1 MLCTL
6 SITLVSLCVLSES
19 SSNPNTA
26 GRPTLCRNCGAIVG
40 AGEPACGV
48 CGASTSP
55 QPSPQNVPDRETLR
69 FARAIL
75 NRPYKFT
82 IIILIANLFV
92 FLLMWQAS
100 GLNSQVLWSEFPEP
114 VLVAYGAKLNQY
126 INAPYHQW
134 WRFVTPMFLHVNLIH
149 LAVNMYSLW
158 ILGPYVEKIYGSAK
172 FIVFWVLT
180 GIAGVVASYLTVRP
194 GLAGSGLGRFV
205 FKAVDSPSAGAS
217 GALFGLVGV
226 LFVFGIK
233 FRHELPE
240 GFKRAFGTG
249 LIPVIMINLFI
260 GFLGRSFID
269 NAAHLGGMLSGA
281 ALALVVDYRRPGDS
295 QGSTMIWR
303 ASQIAALLVV
313 VICFWQASRNFNP
326 PQVQTPVTNRD
337 VFLNYVNV
345 MNHSHEAI
353 AAVVN
358 ESDTSN
364 IGPTLQALQTIPA
377 PDPQADEL
385 RKRLIDLMVKS
396 ATQLAASPSP
406 SSGPRRAPKL
416 DEKLVK
422 EFETWSN
429 DYDSWRKSKEKSF
442 NQQPN

>member
-26 GRPTLCRNCGAIVG
+26 GRPTLCRSCGAIVG

-48 CGASTSP
+48 CGASTSTRP
-55 QPSPQNVPDRETLR
+55 PQNVPDRETLR

-92 FLLMWQAS
+92 FLLMWQSS
-100 GLNSQVLWSEFPEP
+100 GLNSQVLWSEFSEP
-114 VLVAYGAKLNQY
+114 VLIAYGAKLNQY

-134 WRFVTPMFLHVNLIH
+134 WRFVTPMFVHVNLIH
-149 LAVNMYSLW
+149 IGVNMYSLW

-172 FIVFWVLT
+172 FVVFWVLT

-194 GLAGSGLGRFV
+194 SLAGSGLGRFV

-295 QGSTMIWR
+295 HGSATVWR
-303 ASQIAALLVV
+303 VLQIAALLLV
-313 VICFWQASRNFNP
+313 VICFWKASRNFSSP
-326 PQVQTPVTNRD
+326 VVQISVTPRD
-337 VFLNYVNV
+337 EFLNYVNV
-345 MNHSHEAI
+345 MNQAQDTI
-353 AAVVN
+353 AAIVN
-358 ESDTSN
+358 ESDTS
-364 IGPTLQALQTIPA
+364 TVDATVRALQTVAA

-385 RKRLIDLMVKS
+385 RKRLIELLVKTT
-396 ATQLAASPSP
+396 TQAVASPSP
-406 SSGPRRAPKL
+406 SAGPRRATKL
-416 DEKLVK
+416 DDKILK
-422 EFETWSN
+422 ELDEWKT
-429 DYDSWRKSKEKSF
+429 DYSSWHKSKEQSF
-442 NQQPN
+442 SH

>member
-26 GRPTLCRNCGAIVG
+26 GRPTLCRSCGAIVG
-40 AGEPACGV
+40 AGQPACGV

-55 QPSPQNVPDRETLR
+55 RPPQNVPDRETLR

-92 FLLMWQAS
+92 FLLMWQSS
-100 GLNSQVLWSEFPEP
+100 GLNSQVLWSEFSEP
-114 VLVAYGAKLNQY
+114 VLIAYGAKLNQY

-134 WRFVTPMFLHVNLIH
+134 WRFVTPMFVHVNLIH
-149 LAVNMYSLW
+149 IGVNMYSLW

-172 FIVFWVLT
+172 FVVFWVLT

-194 GLAGSGLGRFV
+194 ALAGSGFGRFL

-295 QGSTMIWR
+295 HGSATVWR
-303 ASQIAALLVV
+303 VLQVAALLLVV
-313 VICFWQASRNFNP
+313 FCFWKASRDFSSP
-326 PQVQTPVTNRD
+326 VVQISVTPRD

-345 MNHSHEAI
+345 MNQAQDTV
-353 AAVVN
+353 AAVIN
-358 ESDTSN
+358 ENDTSTVD
-364 IGPTLQALQTIPA
+364 PTVQSLQTVAA

-385 RKRLIDLMVKS
+385 RKRLIELLVTTT
-396 ATQLAASPSP
+396 TQAVASPSP
-406 SSGPRRAPKL
+406 STGPRRGTKL
-416 DEKLVK
+416 DDKILK
-422 EFETWSN
+422 ELEAWKT
-429 DYDSWRKSKEKSF
+429 DYSSWHKSKEQSF
-442 NQQPN
+442 SP

>member
-48 CGASTSP
+48 CGASTSA
-55 QPSPQNVPDRETLR
+55 QPPQNVPDRETLR

-75 NRPYKFT
+75 NRPYKFS

-92 FLLMWQAS
+92 FLLMWQSS
-100 GLNSQVLWSEFPEP
+100 GLNNQVLWSEFPEP
-114 VLVAYGAKLNQY
+114 VLIAYGAKLNAL

-134 WRFVTPMFLHVNLIH
+134 WRFVTPMFVHVNLIH
-149 LAVNMYSLW
+149 IGVNMYSLW

-172 FIVFWVLT
+172 FVVFWVLT
-180 GIAGVVASYLTVRP
+180 GIAGVLASYLTVRP
-194 GLAGSGLGRFV
+194 ALAGSGVGRFL
-205 FKAVDSPSAGAS
+205 FKAADSPSAGAS

-281 ALALVVDYRRPGDS
+281 ALALAVQYRRPDDS
-295 QGSTMIWR
+295 QGSAAVWR
-303 ASQIAALLVV
+303 VLQIAALLLVA
-313 VICFWQASRNFNP
+313 ICFWKVSRNFSTP
-326 PQVQTPVTNRD
+326 LVQTPVTQRD
-337 VFLNYVNV
+337 VFLSYVNV
-345 MNHSHEAI
+345 MNHANETV
-353 AAVVN
+353 AAVLN

-364 IGPTLQALQTIPA
+364 VDPTVQALQAVQA

-385 RKRLIDLMVKS
+385 RKRLIDLLLKTTTKVV
-396 ATQLAASPSP
+396 ASPSP
-406 SSGPRRAPKL
+406 SQGPRRGPPI
-416 DEKLVK
+416 DPNLVK
-422 EFETWSN
+422 EFGRWVN
-429 DYDSWRKSKEKSF
+429 DYNMWLKAQVNSF
-442 NQQPN
+442 DH